1 MNTYTIILK
10 RVSTGKQALSM
21 VTRPKDGCARLR
33 RGGDRTVAGPAE
45 IHTRTSE
52 AFMGPGR
59 DHRAPH
65 LISRYGR
72 ELT

>member
-1 MNTYTIILK
+1 MNTCTIILK

-21 VTRPKDGCARLR
+21 VTRQKDETAVHAYAEAAIAQSPDLR
-33 RGGDRTVAGPAE
+33 VAE
-45 IHTRTSE
+45 IHTP
-52 AFMGPGR
+52 FMGPGR
-59 DHRAPH
+59 DHRALH